1 MSRSQRPWYALL
13 SAVVFFKTSYCFLEM
28 RLWPWRAE
36 RTRSR
41 LQARDS
47 ARARSYIT
55 RRGHAVHVLACA
67 TEYRQ
72 ETAILQRSASRN
84 GCWTEQVRFLSFT
97 DLTSIQAQK
106 IGNSRLFSN
115 IFQHLP
121 QSLLQIQRVLLASRL
136 PSPCFQGFR
145 FHTVGLGEPWRGFAT
160 KRLAV
165 LFV

>member
-1 MSRSQRPWYALL
+1 MCWLVPL
-13 SAVVFFKTSYCFLEM
+13 SIVKKLQFYNGAPHATDAGQNSYDF
-28 RLWPWRAE
+28 
-36 RTRSR
+36 SR
-41 LQARDS
+41 LQ
-47 ARARSYIT
+47 
-55 RRGHAVHVLACA
+55 
-67 TEYRQ
+67 
-72 ETAILQRSASRN
+72 
-84 GCWTEQVRFLSFT
+84 
-97 DLTSIQAQK
+97 TSLPLKLKK

-115 IFQHLP
+115 ILQHLP